1 MTANELRKLIESK
14 IEDQTIPNRVM
25 DWARKNAG
33 KGLRKN
39 NLPEGL
45 TLRQNCGM
53 THLDFPSKN
62 GDYNSFLLD
71 WKTVNVVV
79 PTEAELKARN
89 TCWYEA
95 LEERNKIRIQF
106 LNNPDKVQDA
116 ADKITDCANRRDAYL
131 LSLSELNTA
140 YLGYRQALDPDGY
153 SIRALVEIEKKR

>member
-1 MTANELRKLIESK
+1 MTASELRKLITSK

-45 TLRQNCGM
+45 TLRQNYGM

-62 GDYNSFLLD
+62 GDYNSFLLAHR
-71 WKTVNVVV
+71 TVNVTV
-79 PTEAELKARN
+79 PDEQELRRLN
-89 TCWYEA
+89 TGWYEG
-95 LEERNKIRIQF
+95 LEERNLIRIQF

-116 ADKITDCANRRDAYL
+116 ADKITECRNLKEAYLKALSGLNVEYLDYRKPISPDAY
-131 LSLSELNTA
+131 EI
-140 YLGYRQALDPDGY
+140 RQ
-153 SIRALVEIEKKR
+153 LVEIEKKR